1 MYYFVFDMDET
12 LAELYSVYYFIASLR
27 LRETL
32 EESSAR
38 NKMLIPETLKNQ
50 LRRAYG
56 YFLRR
61 ILAEEA
67 SDTPLGILRPG
78 ILDVMMEL
86 YQLKRE
92 GIIKNVVIYSNNS
105 HLQSLEF
112 IRDLIHEYVGIND
125 LIVDCIHW
133 NHPMRTEE
141 KIIHPNF
148 SNKTWSVLKRIMVTG
163 NCRALRSLE
172 PQQVHFFDDL
182 EHHDLKKELKQ
193 NYHMVPPYRFRASFD
208 RLEVIYRD
216 VLKAANVDTEALLDF
231 VIHLFA
237 DNQDVI
243 LINMDDPTQSMVELF
258 RGKTP
263 QTARPDH
270 TPPLWDA
277 GVNTMMEVAKSFR
290 PKNEYIEV
298 LPSSTDRKRGRE
310 INRNDDSFR
319 PNRRQRTSNEPMD
332 TQGAKERGGGTK
344 SRSRTRGRFRKNRR
358 KHVHGWSTQRNRNG

>member
-38 NKMLIPETLKNQ
+38 NKMSIPETLKNQ
-50 LRRAYG
+50 LSRAYS
-56 YFLRR
+56 YFIRR
-61 ILAEEA
+61 VLAEEV

-92 GIIKNVVIYSNNS
+92 GIIKNVIIYSNNS

-133 NHPMRTEE
+133 NHPMRTQE
-141 KIIHPNF
+141 KMIHPNF

-172 PQQVHFFDDL
+172 PSQVYFFDDL
-182 EHHDLKKELKQ
+182 EHHDLKKELQ
-193 NYHMVPPYRFRASFD
+193 QHYHMVPPYRFRASFD
-208 RLEVIYRD
+208 RLEAIYRD
-216 VLKAANVDTEALLDF
+216 VLKAGNVDTEALLDF

-243 LINMDDPTQSMVELF
+243 LINMDDPVQSMVELF

-263 QTARPDH
+263 QTARPNH

-277 GVNTMMEVAKSFR
+277 GVNTMMEVAKSLR

-298 LPSSTDRKRGRE
+298 LSPSTDRKREREDGRDNS
-310 INRNDDSFR
+310 IFR
-319 PNRRQRTSNEPMD
+319 PSRRQRTSNGSNE
-332 TQGAKERGGGTK
+332 QERRGGASAR
-344 SRSRTRGRFRKNRR
+344 SRSRSRGRFRKNRR
-358 KHVHGWSTQRNRNG
+358 KHLHGWSTQRNRNG